1 MALPAKDFTPD
12 IGILHHLPVDK
23 EAARIYRAL
32 VGVIVEGDVYRT
44 ARPGVWQLETFMAPH
59 IVRRAIE
66 RAGMDVLSIEP
77 DDAAPGC
84 VYYVRFAPEPY
95 CGDNDWPAAPYQG
108 VNPWHI
114 IDWPRAPKAPRT
126 DAVAGPGGVV
136 LCNLETTPAALIPV
150 PGAPG
155 LDYSYADMGMVP
167 AAPVVEP
174 TPPEPGLVAFA
185 PKPYDGTALAR
196 HIANATARQ
205 VLVGPDRGCTAAFNR
220 LPLTRT
226 ISGDLFEYQAA
237 KGKAA

>member
-1 MALPAKDFTPD
+1 MALPAFTPD
-12 IGILHHLPVDK
+12 IGILQHLPADK

-126 DAVAGPGGVV
+126 DAVAGPAGVV

-155 LDYSYADMGMVP
+155 LDYTYADMGMVE

-174 TPPEPGLVAFA
+174 TPPA
-185 PKPYDGTALAR
+185 PKKHTITYGQR
-196 HIANATARQ
+196 
-205 VLVGPDRGCTAAFNR
+205 VLEVAEIVR
-220 LPLTRT
+220 TRT
-226 ISGDLFEYQAA
+226 GSVYARVNISTSARVMWHCVLIARVIARVE
-237 KGKAA
+237 GKAA